1 MGAYGFPRE
10 GAYGYARPTSVEEAV
25 SVLASAAEA
34 GHRTQMLAGGTD
46 VLVQMRSVD
55 REPRTLVDVKHIAET
70 NRVEIG
76 ADEVFVGAAVPSGVL
91 NENAELKA
99 IFPGLLE
106 SADLIGSTQIQGRA
120 SIGGNLCNS
129 SPAGDTIPAIIAAG
143 GMCVIAGP
151 SGTREVACEDFLT
164 GVGTNVL
171 GDTEFLLGMR
181 FPRPPARSGDAYLR
195 FIPRTEMDIAVAGAG
210 VALSLDGD
218 GNCVHAR
225 VAIGAVAPTA
235 LLVPAAGEALVGTRV
250 DEAAL
255 AAAGAACSDAA
266 SPITDKR
273 GTVEYRRKVVGVLC
287 RRAGAIAR
295 DRALG
300 N

>member
-1 MGAYGFPRE
+1 MGAY
-10 GAYGYARPTSVEEAV
+10 AYARPTSVEEAV

-34 GHRTQMLAGGTD
+34 GQRTQMLAGGTD

-55 REPRTLVDVKHIAET
+55 RDPRTLVDVKHIAET

-76 ADEVFVGAAVPSGVL
+76 SDEVFVGAAVPSGVL
-91 NENAELKA
+91 NENEELKA

-143 GMCVIAGP
+143 GVCVIAGA

-210 VALSLDGD
+210 VALHLDAD
-218 GNCVHAR
+218 GTCVHAR

-235 LLVPAAGEALVGTRV
+235 LLVPAAGEALVGTKV
-250 DEAAL
+250 DDAAL
-255 AAAGAACSDAA
+255 AAAGAACSAAA

-273 GTVEYRRKVVGVLC
+273 GTVEYRIKVVGVLC

>member
-1 MGAYGFPRE
+1 MGAYAYPV

-34 GHRTQMLAGGTD
+34 GQRTQMLAGGTD

-250 DEAAL
+250 DDAAL